1 MDLEDKNLPRP
12 IKELIRGGNVESV
25 VWSSPLNFIV
35 KCKPKGGDQFDN
47 YEICRFKKKSDI

>member
-35 KCKPKGGDQFDN
+35 KFKSKEGDQFDN
-47 YEICRFKKKSDI
+47 YETFRFEKKSDI